1 MKGTE
6 PSRWPIP
13 PSPPAAVLGAPLF
26 TQSGYLVTLF
36 FWHIEPSAA
45 LPGKLDVKL
54 ARAILKKKKKGS
66 GEGMSWELE
75 TGGPGSSLHHAY
87 FLTAILG
94 KSLPSLNLSFLL
106 YHRDNDVYM

>member
-13 PSPPAAVLGAPLF
+13 PRPPAAVLGAPLF

-54 ARAILKKKKKGS
+54 ARAIFKKKKKTVVEKECHGS
-66 GEGMSWELE
+66 WRLE
-75 TGGPGSSLHHAY
+75 DRVQVFTM
-87 FLTAILG
+87 LT
-94 KSLPSLNLSFLL
+94 S
-106 YHRDNDVYM
+106 